1 MHPHWHED
9 DRAWQFAGRAGM
21 GGGWGRRGP
30 GGPRGFGGGAF
41 RVGKMLAD
49 GDLRVIVL
57 ALLAD
62 GPRHGYDIIKALEEK
77 SSGIYSPSPGVVYP
91 TLTYLEEVGYVSAT
105 TEGNKKV
112 YAITDTGRAHLAEN
126 RELADLALE
135 NIERFGRKM
144 AQAREWWEGQRTRH
158 DHKRDGRREGKGDR
172 DIPGVI
178 DEVNEARRDLK
189 AALAE
194 RLEDA
199 AEEVQRR
206 IAKAM
211 RDAAEAIRK
220 TGKNND
226 DVIDL

>member
-1 MHPHWHED
+1 
-9 DRAWQFAGRAGM
+9 
-21 GGGWGRRGP
+21 
-30 GGPRGFGGGAF
+30 
-41 RVGKMLAD
+41 
-49 GDLRVIVL
+49 VIVL

-62 GPRHGYDIIKALEEK
+62 GPRHGYDIIKALEER

-91 TLTYLEEVGYVSAT
+91 TLTYLEEVGYVSASA
-105 TEGNKKV
+105 EGNKKV
-112 YAITDTGRAHLAEN
+112 YAITDAGRAHLAEN

-144 AQAREWWEGQRTRH
+144 AQAREWWESQRTRH
-158 DHKRDGRREGKGDR
+158 DHKRDRRDGRREDRGDR

-189 AALAE
+189 AAIAE

-220 TGKNND
+220 AGGKND